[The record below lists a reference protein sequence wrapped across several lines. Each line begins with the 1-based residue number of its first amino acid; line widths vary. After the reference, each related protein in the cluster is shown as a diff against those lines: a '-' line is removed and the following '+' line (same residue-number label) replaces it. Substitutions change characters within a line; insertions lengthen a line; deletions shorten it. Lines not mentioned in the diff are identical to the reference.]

1 MERIVLLNKNNP
13 PTPLFTKG
21 ELGGITDKKGL
32 TLVEVMIALVIVLLV
47 FLALMQ
53 TALVG
58 IDSNTRNAL
67 RDEAVS
73 IAEMKMNEARNI
85 LFDTLLAGTT
95 IETVNR
101 NFRST
106 SVPFTVTRTVSDL
119 NTDNKQINI
128 TVTWEWKEKTVANG
142 NPYTHSITTIR
153 KR

>member
-1 MERIVLLNKNNP
+1 
-13 PTPLFTKG
+13 
-21 ELGGITDKKGL
+21 
-32 TLVEVMIALVIVLLV
+32 
-47 FLALMQ
+47 MQ

-85 LFDTLLAGTT
+85 PFDTLSGVTE
-95 IETVNR
+95 IVNR

-106 SVPFTVTRTVSDL
+106 SVPFTVTRTVNNL
-119 NTDNKQINI
+119 TTDNQHINI